1 MIKINDKKVDL
12 KVTLPG
18 LGEMKNPIIPASGTF
33 GFAYEFAQ
41 FYDLN
46 ILGSIS
52 LKGTTLEPRFGNAL
66 PRIAETPNGMLN
78 AIGLQNPGI
87 DAVLQEELAK
97 LRPLYQGKILL
108 NVSGNTLDD
117 YLNIVKKIEV
127 VKDPLVGAL
136 EINVSCP
143 NVHNG
148 GMLFGVNPEIVEKLT
163 REIKK
168 ITSLPIFLK
177 LTPNVTS
184 IAVVAQA
191 AETGGADGLS
201 LINTLLGMRL
211 EAKTGRPILANKMGG
226 FSGPAILPVAVRCV
240 YQAAQAVKIPLIGI
254 GGAMKA
260 ADVIELM
267 SAGATAVQIGTANL
281 VDPWASQK
289 IINDLPKELIKIG
302 ETKIKNII
310 GRALKF

>member
-1 MIKINDKKVDL
+1 MSKVNNKIDL
-12 KVTLPG
+12 SVTLPG
-18 LGEMKNPIIPASGTF
+18 LGKIKNPIIPASGTF

-52 LKGTTLEPRFGNAL
+52 LKGTTLEPRFGNPL

-87 DAVLQEELAK
+87 DAVLHEELAK
-97 LRPLYQGKILL
+97 LRPLYQGKVLL
-108 NVSGNTLDD
+108 NISGNTLDD
-117 YLNIVKKIEV
+117 YLTVVKKIT
-127 VKDPLVGAL
+127 VKKDQLIGAL

-163 REIKK
+163 KEIKK
-168 ITSLPIFLK
+168 LTPLPIYLK
-177 LTPNVTS
+177 LTPNVTN
-184 IAVVAQA
+184 IAMIAQA
-191 AETGGADGLS
+191 AEAGGADGLS

-211 EAKTGRPILANKMGG
+211 DHKTGRPILANKMGG
-226 FSGPAILPVAVRCV
+226 FSGPAILPVAVRCI

-254 GGAMKA
+254 GGVMKA

-267 SAGATAVQIGTANL
+267 SAGATAVQVGTANL
-281 VDPWASQK
+281 IDPWASQK
-289 IINDLPKELIKIG
+289 IINDLPKELEKIG
-302 ETKIKNII
+302 EIKIRNII

>member
-1 MIKINDKKVDL
+1 MSKVNNKIDL
-12 KVTLPG
+12 SVTLPG
-18 LGEMKNPIIPASGTF
+18 LGKIKNPIIPASGTF

-52 LKGTTLEPRFGNAL
+52 LKGTTLEPRFGNPL

-87 DAVLQEELAK
+87 DAVLHEELAK
-97 LRPLYQGKILL
+97 LRPLYQGKVLL
-108 NVSGNTLDD
+108 NISGNTLDD
-117 YLNIVKKIEV
+117 YLTVVKKIT
-127 VKDPLVGAL
+127 VKKDRLIGAL

-148 GMLFGVNPEIVEKLT
+148 GMLFGVSPEIVKKLT
-163 REIKK
+163 KEIKK
-168 ITSLPIFLK
+168 LTPLPIYLK
-177 LTPNVTS
+177 LTPNVTN
-184 IAVVAQA
+184 IAMIAQA
-191 AETGGADGLS
+191 AEAGGADGLS

-211 EAKTGRPILANKMGG
+211 DHKTGRPILANKMGG
-226 FSGPAILPVAVRCV
+226 FSGPAILPVAVRCI

-254 GGAMKA
+254 GGVMKA

-267 SAGATAVQIGTANL
+267 SAGATAVQVGTANL
-281 VDPWASQK
+281 IDPWASQK
-289 IINDLPKELIKIG
+289 IINDLPKELEKIG
-302 ETKIKNII
+302 EIKIRNII